1 MKEGRAEYLLP
12 FEPWLLTTF
21 PALEGSFLL
30 GALQILTLF
39 LKTAFFAF
47 LFIWVRWTLPRFKY
61 QQLMTLGWKVLL
73 PIALANVVVYA
84 FALAI
89 LH

>member
-1 MKEGRAEYLLP
+1 MSRDFVSYRMTVAAHGPHIA
-12 FEPWLLTTF
+12 T
-21 PALEGSFLL
+21 GVN
-30 GALQILTLF
+30 GH
-39 LKTAFFAF
+39 
-47 LFIWVRWTLPRFKY
+47 
-61 QQLMTLGWKVLL
+61 QLIDDVIGNKRHELLL